1 MTRSPLGVLGE
12 AAARQYLEA
21 NGYRVRACNWRCAE
35 GEIDLVAETESTL
48 VFVEVKTRRGAG
60 YGAPQEAAGPRK
72 ARHLILAATRY
83 VEDQQLSDIDW
94 RVDVIAITAG
104 PGPRVV
110 MLERIRDAVEGRI
123 P

>member
-1 MTRSPLGVLGE
+1 MTRSPLGAWGE

-35 GEIDLVAETESTL
+35 GEIDLVAETDNTL

-60 YGAPQEAAGPRK
+60 FGAPQDAVGPRK
-72 ARHLILAATRY
+72 ARHLVLAATRY
-83 VEDQQLSDIDW
+83 LEEQQLRDVDW

-104 PGPRVV
+104 PGPRVLN
-110 MLERIRDAVEGRI
+110 LEHICDAVEGRV

>member
-1 MTRSPLGVLGE
+1 MTRSLLGAWGE

-35 GEIDLVAETESTL
+35 GEIDLVAETDGTR
-48 VFVEVKTRRGAG
+48 VFVEVKTRRGADF
-60 YGAPQEAAGPRK
+60 GAPQDAVGPRK
-72 ARHLILAATRY
+72 SKHLWLAANRY
-83 VEDQQLSDIDW
+83 LEEQKLDDVDW

-104 PGPRVV
+104 PGPRV
-110 MLERIRDAVEGRI
+110 LNRGHISDAVEGRI